1 MSFYRPYM
9 EYSGGDLG
17 LSSNAYFNRSL
28 TIKDLTDISN
38 SIQYHQDYAKMR
50 EAVRN
55 RLAKVEFIL
64 ESTQDENSFCGLC
77 IRGKATEAYKKFYYS
92 DGKPSNGKWQFKFI
106 DYDGYG
112 PEEEWRDVSRALY
125 DVCPDNNYNLEA
137 LRKLNDDLS
146 NLLMSLDE
154 KWGK

>member
-1 MSFYRPYM
+1 M

-17 LSSNAYFNRSL
+17 LASNAYFNRSL
-28 TIKDLTDISN
+28 TIKDLTSLSN

-64 ESTQDENSFCGLC
+64 ESTQDENSYCGLC
-77 IRGKATEAYKKFYYS
+77 IRGKEEEARKKFYYS
-92 DGKPSNGKWQFKFI
+92 DSKSSDGKWRFKFI

-112 PEEEWRDVSRALY
+112 PKEEWRDVTRALY
-125 DVCPDNNYNLEA
+125 DICTDHNYNLET
-137 LRKLNDDLS
+137 LKKYKDDLS

-154 KWGK
+154 KWGI